1 MWKNWEGGKIHALM
15 MDLDVG
21 ICSEVEKKQ
30 KKKLLLDY
38 LADNLKHHNWWAY
51 RYFFCELLAFLNVVG
66 QMFLI
71 DRFLGGTFLTFGL
84 DVIKFMEDDQ
94 EVRVD
99 PMIFVFPRMTKCSF
113 SKFGTSGELERYDS
127 LCILPINIVNE
138 KIYIFLWFW
147 FLLLVFLT
155 FFVLLYRLMIILSP
169 RMRAYLLCLRF
180 RLINKEVINTIVR
193 KSKMGDWFLFYMLGQ
208 NVDTLIFKEVMHE
221 LAKRLGH
228 ASKDFGEP

>member
-1 MWKNWEGGKIHALM
+1 MNSN
-15 MDLDVG
+15 
-21 ICSEVEKKQ
+21 SELSFVS
-30 KKKLLLDY
+30 
-38 LADNLKHHNWWAY
+38 
-51 RYFFCELLAFLNVVG
+51 G

-84 DVIKFMEDDQ
+84 DVIRFMEDDQ
-94 EVRVD
+94 EIRVD

-113 SKFGTSGELERYDS
+113 IKFGTSGELEKYDS

-193 KSKMGDWFLFYMLGQ
+193 KSKMGDWFLFFMLGQ

-228 ASKDFGEP
+228 ASKDFGKY